1 MLTAFIISFTGNF
14 VKFFRHV
21 LAFARR
27 GCYNSGIE
35 QKREGKKVIPLLY
48 IGVVLGQ
55 TAQSSLIKMNNKVQ
69 SAGVIRFN
77 FFKALAPTLLF
88 FVLLLIKGES
98 FHLPTMLYGMFFGVC
113 AVGSAFFGYCALET
127 GPLSLA
133 YVLFNCCIIVPCLYG
148 IIFQSNT
155 VSLLNGVGF
164 LLMAGAMVL
173 LNFDFSSR
181 KKTKLENGEK
191 KIRTPPKWVFFAV
204 LAMLCDGFCQ
214 VSQTAHQ
221 GVFPKEYQISFMFWG
236 MLMWCVIYL
245 AVALCTGR
253 LKPNRTYFR
262 SDLYATGS
270 GVSIA
275 LANYFVLMLAAMSSA
290 TLLFPTISVCSMLG
304 ALAAGFLLFR
314 EKLKLQ
320 QWVGFL
326 LGVGAVFLLQ
336 L

>member
-1 MLTAFIISFTGNF
+1 M
-14 VKFFRHV
+14 
-21 LAFARR
+21 
-27 GCYNSGIE
+27 
-35 QKREGKKVIPLLY
+35 IPLLY
-48 IGVVLGQ
+48 MGVVLGQ
-55 TAQSSLIKMNNKVQ
+55 TVQSSLIKLNNRVQ

-88 FVLLLIKGES
+88 FALMMIKGEG
-98 FHLPTMLYGMFFGVC
+98 FHLPTMLYGMLFGVC
-113 AVGSAFFGYCALET
+113 AVGSAFFGYCALQT

-148 IIFQSNT
+148 ILFQNNT
-155 VSLLNGVGF
+155 VSPLNGVGF

-173 LNFDFSSR
+173 LNFDFSNR
-181 KKTKLENGEK
+181 KKEKAENGEK
-191 KIRTPPKWVFFAV
+191 KTRKPPKWLLLAL

-221 GVFPKEYQISFMFWG
+221 GVFPKEYQTSFMFWG
-236 MLMWCVIYL
+236 MLTWCVIYF
-245 AVALCTGR
+245 VFALCTGR
-253 LKPNRTYFR
+253 LVPNRAYLR

-304 ALAAGFLLFR
+304 ALVAGFLLFR

-320 QWVGFL
+320 QWLGFF